1 MTQPSNS
8 SKSNLGEIEK
18 KISKNE
24 SIDLFIIDESHNLKN
39 LNAKS
44 SDRIMEY
51 IQNNPLHL
59 TLLVTATPI
68 SNQLTDLEK
77 NQLLIGTAG
86 NVDSFYINYINDN
99 GTSEYLDWK
108 QYIDRIQRW
117 VLKEQEEKG
126 YLDPDELNFKIT
138 PIIRQ
143 FVVRRTR
150 QGIKKRYGNLK
161 IDNREMLFPEV
172 STANLEYEYAKI
184 EENPN
189 EKINDLNLKWY
200 FSKDPED
207 LIDNFKFYL
216 KLIKI

>member
-1 MTQPSNS
+1 
-8 SKSNLGEIEK
+8 
-18 KISKNE
+18 
-24 SIDLFIIDESHNLKN
+24 
-39 LNAKS
+39 
-44 SDRIMEY
+44 MEY
-51 IQNNPLHL
+51 IQNNPQAL

-68 SNQLTDLEK
+68 SNQLTDLR

-117 VLKEQEEKG
+117 VVKEQEEKG
-126 YLDPDELNFKIT
+126 YFDPDELNFKIT

-161 IDNREMLFPEV
+161 IDNREMLFRGV
-172 STANLEYEYAKI
+172 
-184 EENPN
+184 
-189 EKINDLNLKWY
+189 D
-200 FSKDPED
+200 SKFR
-207 LIDNFKFYL
+207 I
-216 KLIKI
+216 